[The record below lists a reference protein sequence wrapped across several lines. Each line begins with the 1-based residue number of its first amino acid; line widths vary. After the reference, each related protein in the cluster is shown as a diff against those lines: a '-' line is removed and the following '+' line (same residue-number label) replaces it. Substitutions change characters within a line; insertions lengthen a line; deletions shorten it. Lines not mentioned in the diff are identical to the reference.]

1 MNSGTGR
8 GSSLAGSAGGAGGL
22 CASPGTPGR
31 GAPCPRFRTASLKK
45 SSGAPGRQARS
56 IKAAGAQRRKG
67 PVCIPQTQKPLSRHS
82 GRGGG
87 GEGAES
93 ALEQCGQ
100 SGRGRPVGTK
110 GPQCWRGGR
119 PGAWWQHKGKLCP
132 RSTQGHLCL
141 PSPSQRKVT
150 EGASRLSSLLRDLV
164 TGMAKLFLQ
173 DAGNS
178 DENSNVLA
186 CYLGDQS
193 VFVSIAA
200 CSDQGQGREGR
211 PV

>member
-119 PGAWWQHKGKLCP
+119 PGPGGSIKGSCVPAALCP
-132 RSTQGHLCL
+132 QDSPDKNTRVGCHAFLQEIFPTQGMNLCL
-141 PSPSQRKVT
+141 
-150 EGASRLSSLLRDLV
+150 LWLLHCKDI
-164 TGMAKLFLQ
+164 LFQ
-173 DAGNS
+173 
-178 DENSNVLA
+178 
-186 CYLGDQS
+186 
-193 VFVSIAA
+193 
-200 CSDQGQGREGR
+200 
-211 PV
+211 